1 MIEEN
6 ENLLEMKAQ
15 QEHRY
20 IQISQENQFILD
32 NINDIRSKHRQID
45 IAWRAESNSLSE
57 ELKRATDSYSK
68 TENEFQLNKQEIRI
82 EMHDDMNLIKDLED
96 S

>member
-1 MIEEN
+1 
-6 ENLLEMKAQ
+6 MKAQ